1 MADGKTEAIS
11 WQNSEPEQSEF
22 VGSQNTNS
30 HWKRG
35 KGREELEGEC
45 FISDVQ
51 KFALD
56 VEILGSRKRGPEGS

>member
-1 MADGKTEAIS
+1 MADGKTEAVS

-35 KGREELEGEC
+35 REGKELEVEC
-45 FISDVQ
+45 FTSDIQ

-56 VEILGSRKRGPEGS
+56 LEILGSRKIGPQR